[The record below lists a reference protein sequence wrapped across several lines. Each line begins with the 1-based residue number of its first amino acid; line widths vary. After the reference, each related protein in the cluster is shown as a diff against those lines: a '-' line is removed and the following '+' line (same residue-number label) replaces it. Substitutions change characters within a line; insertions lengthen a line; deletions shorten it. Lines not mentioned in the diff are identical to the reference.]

1 MHPKANKLARLKK
14 KKYIHVVIN
23 QLVFL
28 KSLIENKDVI
38 CLGKNKDRY
47 NRLIAV
53 CYSENLNLNS
63 TMVKEGWAIAYRYYS
78 KDYIKEEE
86 TAKKLKKGMWQGT
99 FTEPYYW
106 RKKNK

>member
-1 MHPKANKLARLKK
+1 
-14 KKYIHVVIN
+14 
-23 QLVFL
+23 
-28 KSLIENKDVI
+28 
-38 CLGKNKDRY
+38 
-47 NRLIAV
+47 
-53 CYSENLNLNS
+53 
-63 TMVKEGWAIAYRYYS
+63 MVKEGWAIAYRYYS